1 MKLFLSGMLVLA
13 STILPG
19 FATAE
24 LQDFSGKPSEI
35 SAFVGN
41 GKWTTVIIWRSDC
54 HACNVEAEQYIQF
67 HEAYKDK
74 HIQMLGISMDGQK
87 ELDAAKAFIKRH
99 GVTYP
104 NLIGEFEEVA
114 TMYEIISGGPWVGTP
129 TILVYDPKG
138 ELLAAQPGAVP
149 PEFIEEFIEQKLAE
163 TAAKK

>member
-13 STILPG
+13 STIFPG

-35 SAFVGN
+35 SDFAGN

-54 HACNVEAEQYIQF
+54 HACNAEAEQYIQF
-67 HEAYKDK
+67 HESYKDK
-74 HIQMLGISMDGQK
+74 HIQVLGISLDGQK
-87 ELDAAKAFIKRH
+87 KLGEAKAFIKRH
-99 GVTYP
+99 DVTFP
-104 NLIGEFEEVA
+104 NLIGEPDEVA
-114 TMYEIISGGPWVGTP
+114 LMYETISGGPWVGTP
-129 TILVYDPKG
+129 TILVYNPKG

-149 PEFIEEFIEQKLAE
+149 PELIEEFIEEKLAE